1 MSGATTATAALV
13 GTMIASTAYQ
23 AYQGN
28 RADQQQRSAQRQAQR
43 QAEATA
49 QAADEAN
56 NKVNQ
61 KRPDVAGA
69 LASAMQAGKSGAS
82 GTMLTGPGGVDPGA
96 LSLGK
101 STLLGG

>member
-1 MSGATTATAALV
+1 MGFSAVAAV
-13 GTMIASTAYQ
+13 MAASTAYQ
-23 AYQGN
+23 AYSGN
-28 RADQQQRSAQRQAQR
+28 KAEQQQRSAQRQAQR

-61 KRPDVAGA
+61 KRPDAAGA

-101 STLLGG
+101 STLLGQ

>member
-1 MSGATTATAALV
+1 MGIETALIAAAAV
-13 GTMIASTAYQ
+13 GGVSTAYQ
-23 AYQGN
+23 MYSGN
-28 RADQQQRSAQRQAQR
+28 KAEQQQRSAQRQAQR